1 MPCEDFT
8 ITVGKN
14 IVQVVYDF
22 ELLRVCWRVLEGPA
36 AGDVACYGGE
46 DIIRFRDFINERLSQ
61 STTAIVNEFQRY
73 FHVRRQRAF
82 WIVESMLDSR
92 WCVLEVV
99 IEPGCIIMDDEYVTS
114 SVEYSEAFE
123 SVIDE
128 GDVTDVFMDTMEDYG
143 MKILDHCGKNA
154 KYGIRM
160 RRVKLEET
168 SKSKVETDYVGW
180 IKETLTEIVL
190 SITS

>member
-22 ELLRVCWRVLEGPA
+22 RLLRVCWRVLEGPA

-73 FHVRRQRAF
+73 FRIRRQRAF
-82 WIVESMLDSR
+82 WIVESMLDPR

-99 IEPGCIIMDDEYVTS
+99 IEPGCVISEGEYAKS
-114 SVEYSEAFE
+114 SSEFSEVFE
-123 SVIDE
+123 SVVDE
-128 GDVTDVFMDTMEDYG
+128 NDVADVFLDAMEEHG
-143 MKILDHCGKNA
+143 VRILDHCGRRA

-160 RRVKLEET
+160 RRVKREET
-168 SKSKVETDYVGW
+168 EAESVKTDYAGW
-180 IKETLTEIVL
+180 IRDVVEEIASWV
-190 SITS
+190 